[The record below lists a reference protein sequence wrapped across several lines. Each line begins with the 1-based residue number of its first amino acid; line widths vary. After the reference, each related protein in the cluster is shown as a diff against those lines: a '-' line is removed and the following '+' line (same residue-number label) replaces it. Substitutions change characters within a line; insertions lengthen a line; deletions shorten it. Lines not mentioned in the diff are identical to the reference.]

1 MILITDGIICF
12 NSTKIDNLAI
22 PKNCSIHSFG
32 IGEDHDSQYLHHLS
46 LLTHGCYYYID
57 NINDIPKEL
66 GTMIDNILELTC
78 CNINVSLVAQDGARI
93 VNLFTP
99 FNITQNK
106 LSKEFIIDI
115 GSISRGEKKTII
127 FKISLRKMKQAMTK
141 HDLLHIQLDYT
152 NYKTG
157 KRETI
162 VSELSICR
170 PSNIIDVGQGS
181 FSIQKN
187 LNRYKAAKTIK
198 EAIDL
203 TYSLNFEEAQI
214 LLDNLIKDIQNQYSN
229 LGGYFERQLILD
241 LNYCKQN
248 MKDIESLKKGIHSSH
263 ALCSM
268 YYMEKFGCRNVQMYN
283 FEAVFDL
290 LNRSSHKHDMEK
302 M

>member
-1 MILITDGIICF
+1 
-12 NSTKIDNLAI
+12 
-22 PKNCSIHSFG
+22 
-32 IGEDHDSQYLHHLS
+32 
-46 LLTHGCYYYID
+46 
-57 NINDIPKEL
+57 
-66 GTMIDNILELTC
+66 
-78 CNINVSLVAQDGARI
+78 
-93 VNLFTP
+93 
-99 FNITQNK
+99 
-106 LSKEFIIDI
+106 
-115 GSISRGEKKTII
+115 
-127 FKISLRKMKQAMTK
+127 MTK

-214 LLDNLIKDIQNQYSN
+214 LLDNLMKDIQNQYSN

-248 MKDIESLKKGIHSSH
+248 MKDIESLKKRGSFFSCI
-263 ALCSM
+263 M
-268 YYMEKFGCRNVQMYN
+268 FNVLYGEIWM
-283 FEAVFDL
+283 
-290 LNRSSHKHDMEK
+290 
-302 M
+302 